1 MGVSHFLVGVP
12 AGCRGSYFHAEFI
25 YVQHQTNGGT
35 GMHHYV
41 RGKWANNHQTH
52 TCIIHEYSGDGA
64 GLDVTFVASDQ
75 SGNGA
80 INGESNMTARGAG
93 GDGYTNGGGENYAN
107 TSSANGRLRITE
119 TYNWGSVSS
128 RGLIVRVFFG
138 SFAISKS

>member
-1 MGVSHFLVGVP
+1 M
-12 AGCRGSYFHAEFI
+12 
-25 YVQHQTNGGT
+25 
-35 GMHHYV
+35 
-41 RGKWANNHQTH
+41 
-52 TCIIHEYSGDGA
+52 
-64 GLDVTFVASDQ
+64 TFVASDQ

-107 TSSANGRLRITE
+107 TSSANGRLRISE
-119 TYNWGSVSS
+119 SYGHWGSASVSS